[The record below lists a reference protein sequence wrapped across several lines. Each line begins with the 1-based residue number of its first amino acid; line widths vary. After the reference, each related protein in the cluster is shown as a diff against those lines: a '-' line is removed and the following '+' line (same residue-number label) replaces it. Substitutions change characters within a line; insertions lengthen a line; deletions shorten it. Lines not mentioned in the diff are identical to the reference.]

1 MSGKA
6 WPAPGK
12 LNLFLHITGRRAD
25 GYHLL
30 QTVFQFINH
39 CDWLYFTP
47 RTDGVIQCLSTP
59 NHNVASEHDLT
70 VRAARL
76 LQNYCGATPRD
87 GRSLYGDGPRH
98 HHPASSRDGQVPR
111 AQDALE
117 WPSRRTNR
125 TLRLRSSLCGVDIH
139 LDKRLPMGGGL
150 GGGSSDAAT
159 TLVALNQ
166 IWGLHLPLEQL
177 AELGLQ
183 LGADVPVFIHGQA
196 AWAEGVGEKLTP
208 IILPEPWYV
217 VIVPPCHV
225 STREIFSAPEL
236 TRDAPSFTIEGFLSG
251 LGSAGGVSNVCEPV
265 ACQRYPLVAEALAWL
280 RKQIAMIDLVGI
292 DPGAVP
298 VSGARMTGTG
308 ACVFAAFAD
317 ESSARQVVQRL
328 HCEYTESMQGFV
340 AQGMNRSPL
349 HDE

>member
-1 MSGKA
+1 MNGKA

-76 LQNYCGATPRD
+76 LQNHCDAIPRG
-87 GRSLYGDGPRH
+87 GRSLHGGGSR
-98 HHPASSRDGQVPR
+98 HPA
-111 AQDALE
+111 
-117 WPSRRTNR
+117 SRRTN
-125 TLRLRSSLCGVDIH
+125 TSLCGVDIR

-166 IWGLHLPLEQL
+166 LWGLNLSLEQL
-177 AELGLQ
+177 AEMGLQ

-280 RKQIAMIDLVGI
+280 RKQVAVI
-292 DPGAVP
+292 DPGIGSGAGAVP
-298 VSGARMTGTG
+298 VSGAHMTGTG

-328 HCEYTESMQGFV
+328 RCEYEGEYAESMQGFV